1 MVLSLNASLQGN
13 ESSQKRPFI
22 SFPYPHLSYE
32 PRFVQS
38 VHSIIKRSSP
48 QGRNPSDNSITW
60 LRKAK
65 PQTTSPW
72 PPKLLNRG
80 EVVRQVSHC
89 GKPQRTGSQPLGC
102 FLNLP
107 EGLCPLGTPSEVS
120 YLCTPWHTK
129 CFQIFRKVH
138 RTFLHIFH
146 HFAKGLLAPC
156 IPRQRFHP
164 CNLVIIYYIQCNT
177 LCNKWF
183 ATHCNIL
190 CLFCIYG
197 GDTHA

>member
-1 MVLSLNASLQGN
+1 MLHYKETKAHKSDL
-13 ESSQKRPFI
+13 
-22 SFPYPHLSYE
+22 SFPFHIRIYPMNHALFSQYIPSSKGLLHKGE
-32 PRFVQS
+32 ILL
-38 VHSIIKRSSP
+38 IIPLPDLAK
-48 QGRNPSDNSITW
+48 Q
-60 LRKAK
+60 K
-65 PQTTSPW
+65 PQTTPPR

-177 LCNKWF
+177 LCNK
-183 ATHCNIL
+183 
-190 CLFCIYG
+190 
-197 GDTHA
+197 

>member
-1 MVLSLNASLQGN
+1 MLHLHLTIVRAKHYFLIGSNVPALTPVISHLLPGQIA
-13 ESSQKRPFI
+13 RP
-22 SFPYPHLSYE
+22 
-32 PRFVQS
+32 Q
-38 VHSIIKRSSP
+38 
-48 QGRNPSDNSITW
+48 IT
-60 LRKAK
+60 RRR
-65 PQTTSPW
+65 
-72 PPKLLNRG
+72 PPKLPNRLW
-80 EVVRQVSHC
+80 VIRQVSHC

-164 CNLVIIYYIQCNT
+164 CNLVIIYYIQYNT
-177 LCNKWF
+177 LCNK
-183 ATHCNIL
+183 
-190 CLFCIYG
+190 
-197 GDTHA
+197 